1 MKLINPRGKEVEYS
15 EERGKKILSIPSK
28 IKQGWKKVVTKKPKE
43 DDGQKPK
50 QTPKK
55 KVNKQTPK
63 KKVNE

>member
-28 IKQGWKKVVTKKPKE
+28 IKQGWKKVAAKPKE

-55 KVNKQTPK
+55 KPKQTPK